1 MIVISD
7 TSVLSGLIKIQRLS
21 LLKDI
26 FSEIIIPPAVQSELK
41 ELKRFGFDLSAFED
55 ASWVIIKEPAD
66 SSQVGKFEQVLDRG
80 EAEAITLAIEL
91 KADFL
96 LLDEKKGRS
105 IAEMEGLTVVGLA
118 GILIRAKQLSLIPE
132 VKPLLDDLVK
142 HNFRI
147 SKALY
152 EIVLKRAGEET
163 EE

>member
-26 FSEIIIPPAVQSELK
+26 FSEIIIPPAVLSELE
-41 ELKRFGFDLSAFED
+41 ELRRFGFGLSPFEQ

-66 SSQVGKFEQVLDRG
+66 ASEVGKFEQVLDRG

-118 GILIRAKQLSLIPE
+118 GILIRAKKLSLIPE

-152 EIVLKRAGEET
+152 EVVLKRAGEET
-163 EE
+163 AE

>member
-26 FSEIIIPPAVQSELK
+26 FSEIIIPPAVHSELE
-41 ELKRFGFDLSAFED
+41 ELRRFGFDLSPFEH
-55 ASWVIIKEPAD
+55 ASWVVIKEPAD
-66 SSQVGKFEQVLDRG
+66 SSEVGKFEQVLDRG

-152 EIVLKRAGEET
+152 KVVLKRAGEET
-163 EE
+163 EG